1 MMHGDGVVDEYEM
14 NQNQMNQ
21 MKTSDRGLC
30 HHRHKE
36 LGELSLLGK
45 MN

>member
-1 MMHGDGVVDEYEM
+1 MMHGDGVVDEYE
-14 NQNQMNQ
+14 MNQ